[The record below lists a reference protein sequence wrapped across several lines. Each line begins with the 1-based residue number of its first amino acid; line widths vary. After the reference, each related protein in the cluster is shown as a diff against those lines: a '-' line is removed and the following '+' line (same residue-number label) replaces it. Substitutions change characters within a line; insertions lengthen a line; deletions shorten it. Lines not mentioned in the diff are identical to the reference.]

1 MKTQWIIAIPL
12 MVFATLASAAEST
25 STIVSIWETLISR
38 PVTFM
43 TLVIVTITLVS
54 TAKNPNLV
62 HTTSVLYLHGV
73 AAIIRHLLEGK
84 PWADFNT
91 TSGIII
97 SMGITAIIEIAVLVI
112 AMRLYN
118 QYKSRKENRSRLG

>member
-1 MKTQWIIAIPL
+1 MKTQWIITIPL

-84 PWADFNT
+84 SWADFNT

>member
-1 MKTQWIIAIPL
+1 MKTQWIITIPL

-73 AAIIRHLLEGK
+73 ASIIRHLLEGK
-84 PWADFNT
+84 SWADFNT

>member
-1 MKTQWIIAIPL
+1 MKTQWIITIPL